1 MDQPTNQHS
10 DEKSGDD
17 SLSELENFER
27 DFNISTQADTPS
39 KPEPAAVDQKYVD
52 VLKVSAL
59 LNSTLNLTELLN
71 NIVDGIVRMTQC
83 ERGFLMLKGDDGS
96 FSLHIGRTKGG
107 AEWNRDHLAI
117 SRTIVD
123 RIVETRTM
131 LVEHDLQKVDGLN
144 SGSIIE
150 HSIRSA
156 ICLPLLYEEDLIG
169 VIYADSQFVVPAVLQ
184 SDHTILRAFAAQA
197 ALAIENAR
205 QHGELRTR
213 RDLLEEQNL
222 LLRKQLSKEFTF
234 AGMVTKNKA
243 MHEVFDTV
251 EKIASHDI
259 NVMVHGESGTGKE
272 LIARAIHEKSPR
284 CDEAFET
291 VNCAGIPVGLV
302 ESILFGHKKGAFTGA
317 TQDKIGVF
325 ELADRGTLFLDE
337 IGDMP
342 LEIQPKILRAVQ
354 EGEIRRLGEEEKVRM
369 VDVRII
375 SATHMNLPK
384 AVEEGKFRQDLFF
397 RLNVGQVT
405 LPPLRDRR
413 EDIMPLAEFFLKK
426 YAQDKNQPVASL
438 ARDAQEL
445 LVSNRW
451 VGNVRELKSSIEWG
465 IVFQDDRHVI
475 HARDLAKFFKRN
487 DDTPVEVAAE
497 IGGSLRGRLARYEEQ
512 LIRETLSQH
521 GNNVTLTAKVLGI
534 SRQQLHNKIKKFDI
548 VTRVSQREDRTR

>member
-1 MDQPTNQHS
+1 MNGPT
-10 DEKSGDD
+10 DRDRDRKSRGD
-17 SLSELENFER
+17 SLSDLENFDR
-27 DFNISTQADTPS
+27 DFDMNEAVVAPKSSGTD
-39 KPEPAAVDQKYVD
+39 VDQKYVD
-52 VLKVSAL
+52 VLEVSAL

-71 NIVDGIVRMTQC
+71 NVVDGIVRMTRC
-83 ERGFLMLKGDDGS
+83 ERGFLMLKGEDGS
-96 FSLHIGRTKGG
+96 FSLHIGRTKDK

-123 RIVETRTM
+123 RIVETREM
-131 LVEHDLQKVDGLN
+131 FVEHDLQKVDDMK

-169 VIYADSQFVVPAVLQ
+169 VIYADSQFVVPAVLD
-184 SDHTILRAFAAQA
+184 SDHTILKAFAAQA

-222 LLRKQLSKEFTF
+222 LLRQQLSKEFVF
-234 AGMVTKNKA
+234 AGMVSKNKS
-243 MHEVFDTV
+243 MLEVFDTV
-251 EKIASHDI
+251 EKIAEHDI

-272 LIARAIHEKSPR
+272 LLARAIHEKSPR
-284 CDEAFET
+284 CDHPFET
-291 VNCAGIPVGLV
+291 VNCAGIPAGLV

-317 TQDKIGVF
+317 VNDKPGVF
-325 ELADRGTLFLDE
+325 ELADGGTLFLDE

-354 EGEIRRLGEEEKVRM
+354 EGEIRRLGEEDRVRT

-375 SATHMNLPK
+375 SATHMDLTK
-384 AVEEGKFRQDLFF
+384 AVKEGRFRQDLFF

-413 EDIMPLAEFFLKK
+413 EDIVPLADFFLKK
-426 YAQDKNQPVASL
+426 FSQDKNKPLASL
-438 ARDAQEL
+438 SRGAQEL
-445 LVSNRW
+445 LISNRW
-451 VGNVRELKSSIEWG
+451 VGNVRELKSAIEWG

-475 HARDLAKFFKRN
+475 HDRDLEKFFKRS
-487 DDTPVEVAAE
+487 DETAVAASAE
-497 IGGSLRGRLARYEEQ
+497 VGGSLRGQLARYEEQ
-512 LIRETLSQH
+512 LIRQTLSQH
-521 GNNVTLTAKVLGI
+521 DFNVTLSAKVLDI
-534 SRQQLHNKIKKFDI
+534 SRQQLHNKIKKFKI
-548 VTRVSQREDRTR
+548 VTRIAQT